1 MGKLYAEEAEVKE
14 AIEAV
19 EVFKAGGTPSKE
31 EAEEMR
37 RIGATRAS
45 FMIDPLPLGHIDKGA
60 FDVRLWDS
68 TSCFYDDP
76 TCCSFLRSRVQNK
89 GGCDACVVPTVNAVT
104 TAPGLS
110 GGESRFLFVWR

>member
-1 MGKLYAEEAEVKE
+1 
-14 AIEAV
+14 
-19 EVFKAGGTPSKE
+19 
-31 EAEEMR
+31 MR

-76 TCCSFLRSRVQNK
+76 TCCSFLRSRVHYK